1 MKTLL
6 SVPLLIL
13 LFAPTSREQTAT
25 FLPPEPIAASASIV
39 AGAAPQSCSSGSVPR
54 GNECVPLR
62 SATDAEVR
70 DYLIR
75 RSIRS
80 YSGNCPCPY
89 NVDRAGR
96 RCGGR
101 SAHSRAG
108 GAAPLCYPSDVSDA
122 AVRRARG
129 Q

>member
-1 MKTLL
+1 MKMLL
-6 SVPLLIL
+6 SLPLLLL
-13 LFAPTSREQTAT
+13 LFVLTIGNQPATA
-25 FLPPEPIAASASIV
+25 LSPPEPTPASTPSLADL
-39 AGAAPQSCSSGSVPR
+39 APQSCSSGTVPR

-101 SAHSRAG
+101 SAYSRPG
-108 GAAPLCYPSDVSDA
+108 GAAPLCYPSDVSAA
-122 AVRRARG
+122 AVRRAR